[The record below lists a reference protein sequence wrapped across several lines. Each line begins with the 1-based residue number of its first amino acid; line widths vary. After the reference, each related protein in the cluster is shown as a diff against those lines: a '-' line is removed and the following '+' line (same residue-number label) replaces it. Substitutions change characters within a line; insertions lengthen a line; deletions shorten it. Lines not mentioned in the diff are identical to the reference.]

1 MKTLDTRKGLGGL
14 GLGLSTLL
22 LAAGPALAQDNETLG
37 WLEAINQALSA
48 NQSLAAAQE
57 DLEATHEN
65 VSIAKAN
72 FLPNVDIHGLYLEAK
87 AESVAPNA
95 NIIPAT
101 TGLVGATLTQM
112 IYDEKAFA
120 NYSIQQ
126 SLYASQEQ
134 QVKNTRFA
142 IIAAAGQAYIGVLLA
157 EDLLE
162 VQNENLE
169 LTEQNLQT
177 SRDREQVGETS
188 FQEVLRWETQLY
200 ANKRQVLESKSSVLV
215 SRFALN
221 QVRDR
226 PDEERY
232 GLHKLAL
239 DANGFIFSS
248 DVVQQALDEDDKA
261 RVVRDYLVELGL
273 TNAPALTAL
282 DLELEAQQRQL
293 RSDDRWLI
301 PSFEFFAGADH
312 LLITAGE
319 DADALDIDTNF
330 WMVGASFN
338 WSIFDG
344 GANISKA
351 HQAGS
356 ELRALQSQR
365 KELQT
370 SLEQAI
376 RASAA
381 VAIADFQAIDLA
393 RSQAEAA
400 QQNYLLVY
408 DSYLVGEISLLDL
421 LDAQDQKLTA
431 GSSATVA
438 LYTFLADLLSLEQA
452 IGYFPFLEPTDQ
464 VSEHVRELERKL
476 QGE

>member
-1 MKTLDTRKGLGGL
+1 
-14 GLGLSTLL
+14 LL
-22 LAAGPALAQDNETLG
+22 LAAGPALAQGNETLG

-57 DLEATHEN
+57 DLEAAHED

-72 FLPNVDIHGLYLEAK
+72 FLPSVDIHGLFLEAK
-87 AESVAPNA
+87 ARSVSPNA
-95 NIIPAT
+95 GIIPST
-101 TGLVGATLTQM
+101 TGLVGAKLTQM
-112 IYDEKAFA
+112 IFDEKAFA

-134 QVKNTRFA
+134 QVRSTRFG
-142 IIAAAGQAYIGVLLA
+142 IIAAAGQAYVGVLLA

-188 FQEVLRWETQLY
+188 FQEVLRWQTQLY
-200 ANKRQVLESKSSVLV
+200 ANKRQVLESKSSVLL

-226 PDEERY
+226 PEEEHY
-232 GLHKLAL
+232 ELHKLTL
-239 DANGFIFSS
+239 DSEGFIFSS
-248 DVVQQALDEDDKA
+248 DVIQQALDEDDKA

-273 TNAPALTAL
+273 TNAPALAAL

-293 RSDDRWLI
+293 SSDDRWLI
-301 PSFEFFAGADH
+301 PSFAFSAGADH
-312 LLITAGE
+312 FLFTAGQ
-319 DADALDIDTNF
+319 DDNIADTAANF
-330 WMVGASFN
+330 WTLSASFN

-344 GANISKA
+344 GANLAKV

-381 VAIADFQAIDLA
+381 VAIADFQAIDFA
-393 RSQAEAA
+393 RLQAEVAE
-400 QQNYLLVY
+400 QNYALVY
-408 DSYLVGEISLLDL
+408 DSYLVGETTLQDL
-421 LDAQDQKLTA
+421 LDAQSQRIA
-431 GSSATVA
+431 AHSAATVA
-438 LYTFLADLLSLEQA
+438 FYTFLADLLSVEQA
-452 IGYFPFLEPTDQ
+452 IGYFPFLEPTDR

-476 QGE
+476 QGD